1 MTNSEEVTGKE
12 TILYVDLSSEEVWR
26 ESLSRD
32 ELARYLGGR
41 GVAARLLWD
50 QVGPET
56 NPLDEDNLLIFAP
69 GSLTGT
75 HAPNSGRMTI
85 SAKGSATNL
94 YLKSNVGGAFG
105 TSLKMTGNDYLAVK
119 GAAEKPVYIHIDN
132 EEVTI
137 RDGSELWGKGV
148 RETTRRLERDYG
160 EETQVAC
167 IGPAGENLV
176 NFAAIMV
183 SYYNAAARGGIGAVM
198 GSKNLKAVVADRG
211 SGRVEVDSPEEYG
224 KVVEESREALVQD
237 SINPDLHKY
246 GTARDVDMLNE
257 LNILPSYNFKKGH
270 VEDAEGLSGR
280 SWPETG
286 HLKSAVGCSSCIYS
300 CHRHTEV
307 EEGKYEG
314 SYSGGPE
321 YETVASLG
329 SGCGVT
335 DNEAVFRANELCND
349 LGLDTI
355 STGVVIQW
363 AMETYEKGLIDKD
376 RSDGIRL
383 EFGNDDALVA
393 IIERI
398 AHREGIGDL
407 LARGTKI
414 ASEEIGNGSEK
425 WAVQSR
431 GLEQSGVETRGAYSY
446 ALAFAVNPR
455 GPDHLHTECLAEFGG
470 TPEAVDTVKK
480 ITGDEKYAT
489 PVTKEKRAEI
499 VRWHEDIYAVT
510 DALGLCAF
518 TTTAAYGID
527 EEKAAKMFE
536 YKTGIETTPEEIM
549 QAGKRIVTLERS
561 FNVREGLSRKDDV
574 LPRRMME
581 ENAGDLEGEEP
592 RISREKLDYM
602 LDRYYE
608 LHGWDPEDGKPT
620 GETLEDLELGFV
632 SAEI

>member
-1 MTNSEEVTGKE
+1 MKDPENAVSKE
-12 TILYVDLSSEEVWR
+12 TVMYVDLSSREVWR
-26 ESLSRD
+26 EDLFRND
-32 ELARYLGGR
+32 LAEYLGGR
-41 GVAARLLWD
+41 GVAAKLLWD
-50 QVGPET
+50 HVGPET
-56 NPLDEDNLLIFAP
+56 DPLEEDNLLVFAP

-85 SAKGSATNL
+85 SAKGPATNL

-105 TSLKMTGNDYLAVK
+105 TSLKMTGNDYLAVR
-119 GAAEKPVYIHIDN
+119 GVADKPVYIHIDN

-137 RDGSELWGKGV
+137 KDASELWGKGV
-148 RETTRRLERDYG
+148 RETTRRLEGDYG

-176 NFAAIMV
+176 DFAAVMV

-198 GSKNLKAVVADRG
+198 GSKKLKAVVADRG
-211 SGRVEVDSPEEYG
+211 NGRVELDSPEEYG
-224 KVVEESREALVQD
+224 RVVEESREALVED

-257 LNILPSYNFKKGH
+257 LNILPSYNFQRGH

-280 SWPETG
+280 SWPESG

-307 EEGKYEG
+307 DEGKYEG

-329 SGCGVT
+329 SGCGIT

-363 AMETYEKGLIDKD
+363 AMETYERGLIDEEFT
-376 RSDGIRL
+376 DGIRL
-383 EFGNDDALVA
+383 EFGNDDALVT

-398 AHREGIGDL
+398 AHREGVGDL
-407 LARGTKI
+407 LAQGAKI
-414 ASEEIGNGSEK
+414 ASEEVGGGSDE

-489 PVTKEKRAEI
+489 PTTTEKRAEI

-527 EEKAAKMFE
+527 EEKVARMFE
-536 YKTGIETTPEEIM
+536 FKTGIETSPEEIM
-549 QAGKRIVTLERS
+549 RAGKRIVTLERG
-561 FNVREGLSRKDDV
+561 FNVREGLSRKDDL

-592 RISREKLDYM
+592 RISREKLNDM

-608 LHGWDPEDGKPT
+608 LHGWDLESGRPT
-620 GETLEDLELGFV
+620 EETLEGLNLGFV
-632 SAEI
+632 SAEL